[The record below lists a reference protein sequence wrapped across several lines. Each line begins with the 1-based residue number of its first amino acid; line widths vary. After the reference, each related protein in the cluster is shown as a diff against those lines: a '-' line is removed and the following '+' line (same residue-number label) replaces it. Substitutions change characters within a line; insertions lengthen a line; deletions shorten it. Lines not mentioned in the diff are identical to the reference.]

1 MRPINRVLT
10 IDITHHE
17 KGIVAGFFHDGD
29 LVGGCVRAEAQILV
43 VVICV
48 GWAARDM
55 VRRDIQCI
63 EAIMGSDLWVEVLKQ
78 LELLAGH
85 PHV

>member
-1 MRPINRVLT
+1 MRPINSVLT
-10 IDITHHE
+10 IDIAHHE
-17 KGIVAGFFHDGD
+17 KGIVFGFFHDGD

-48 GWAARDM
+48 GWAARNM
-55 VRRDIQCI
+55 VRRDVQCI
-63 EAIMGSDLWVEVLKQ
+63 EAIVGSDLGIEVLEQ
-78 LELLAGH
+78 LELLAWH